1 MCAFHVGGTAEN
13 DMSLGRWEFFIGD
26 HPHMQEENGG
36 HQPFEQ
42 ITSIEGFMEAGEV
55 GLSAEV
61 IEQVRI
67 ARPMAQS

>member
-1 MCAFHVGGTAEN
+1 
-13 DMSLGRWEFFIGD
+13 
-26 HPHMQEENGG
+26 MQEENGR

-42 ITSIEGFMEAGEV
+42 ITFIEGFLEAGEV

-67 ARPMAQS
+67 VGTMGLPTCSPETTLIKLKHVCR